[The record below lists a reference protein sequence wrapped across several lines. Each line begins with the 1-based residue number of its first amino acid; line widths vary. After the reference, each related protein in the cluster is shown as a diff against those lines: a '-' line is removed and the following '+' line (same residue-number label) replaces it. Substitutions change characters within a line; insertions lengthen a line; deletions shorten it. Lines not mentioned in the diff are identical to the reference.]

1 MLSDEIQTD
10 DVIESKE
17 NGVLPILKIE
27 KNLQILFSNQTSQVI
42 LLLIMKLPSPDNFT
56 IRGLIPVP

>member
-42 LLLIMKLPSPDNFT
+42 LLLIMKLPSSDNFT
-56 IRGLIPVP
+56 ISGLIPVP